1 MTTLITSCFPSEDG
15 ERNCSRLHVSCSNI
29 ILFVPDLVMVQFVEI
44 NGASLAY
51 ELVGPKS
58 APLIITLHGGRGF
71 GMCYV
76 PELQK

>member
-1 MTTLITSCFPSEDG
+1 
-15 ERNCSRLHVSCSNI
+15 
-29 ILFVPDLVMVQFVEI
+29 MVQFVEI